1 MVPNP
6 AFQIN
11 YELRKDQLGRAS
23 AVRRDLMVVDI
34 QTWNNQ
40 DKITFGYCHT
50 LRSSLMRHV
59 VGFTKKITEQPFHIV
74 EDQTL
79 QFSVGQFV
87 KIEPS
92 DDWLQIYQVGTQVHV
107 DRLYITVIVGDPLPG
122 GSLSKG
128 ENWSAAVDWTKSYPQ

>member
-1 MVPNP
+1 
-6 AFQIN
+6 
-11 YELRKDQLGRAS
+11 
-23 AVRRDLMVVDI
+23 
-34 QTWNNQ
+34 
-40 DKITFGYCHT
+40 
-50 LRSSLMRHV
+50 MRHV

-107 DRLYITVIVGDPLPG
+107 DRLYITVIVGDPLPS